1 LYKIR
6 TQQCGTLVEHGP
18 LDDSVKLVV
27 LTKLVVDESNLK
39 VVFFMNDGKERE
51 ENDRASIRQ

>member
-1 LYKIR
+1 M
-6 TQQCGTLVEHGP
+6 EHGP